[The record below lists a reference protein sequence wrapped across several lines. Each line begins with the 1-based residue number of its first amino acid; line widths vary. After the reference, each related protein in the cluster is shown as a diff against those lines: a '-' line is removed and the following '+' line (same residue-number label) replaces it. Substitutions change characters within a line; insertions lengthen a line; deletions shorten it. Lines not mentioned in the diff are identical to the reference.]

1 MSDNVSLRDKP
12 ALALVSDKA
21 EDGAYRLDEQIGFV
35 LRKASQRHLAI
46 FARHIGDLTP
56 PQFAA
61 LAMLREA
68 GSTSQNQLGQR
79 VAMDASTI
87 KGVIDRLKLRGL
99 VDLTNDAHDRRRL
112 VVRLTPE
119 GAMLIETLIPRAEAI
134 TAETLNPLTTREAQT
149 LARLLAKIS

>member
-1 MSDNVSLRDKP
+1 
-12 ALALVSDKA
+12 
-21 EDGAYRLDEQIGFV
+21 
-35 LRKASQRHLAI
+35 
-46 FARHIGDLTP
+46 
-56 PQFAA
+56 
-61 LAMLREA
+61 
-68 GSTSQNQLGQR
+68 
-79 VAMDASTI
+79 MDASTI

-119 GAMLIETLIPRAEAI
+119 GATLIEMLIPRAEAI